1 MLLERPGLHR
11 TLFLFAFLFAL
22 SPFASAS
29 LALFIGL
36 GFALLLGNPFPDLSS
51 SGSKWLLKLAV
62 IGLGF
67 NVNIEEVMSVGRSSV
82 VLTII
87 SITAT
92 IGLGEILSQVF
103 RLNRNTGTLISF
115 GTAICGG
122 SAIAAMAPVI
132 KAKQEEIAISLSVIF
147 ALNALGLL
155 IFPWLGHYFSL
166 TESQFALWSA
176 LAIHDTSSVV
186 AAAAVYGPLALTMAT
201 TIKLTRAMWIV
212 PYAAIAG
219 VFWRSSE
226 KASIPLFIIGFI
238 AAAMINTW
246 LPDYQPVWTLLYSG
260 AKSVLVASLFLIGSG
275 VSMTMLRQSGW
286 RPFAM
291 ASVLWFIVSGVML
304 LLIMDGLVSL

>member
-1 MLLERPGLHR
+1 MLLERPGFHK
-11 TLFLFAFLFAL
+11 TLFLLAFLFAL

-29 LALFIGL
+29 SALFIGL
-36 GFALLLGNPFPDLSS
+36 GFALILGNPLPDLSNNA
-51 SGSKWLLKLAV
+51 SKWLLKLAV

-67 NVNIEEVMSVGRSSV
+67 NVNIEEVLAVGRSSL

-87 SITAT
+87 SITAI
-92 IGLGEILSQVF
+92 IGLGELLSQVF

-132 KAKQEEIAISLSVIF
+132 KARQDEIAISLSVIF

-166 TESQFALWSA
+166 SESQFALWSA

-186 AAAAVYGPLALTMAT
+186 AAASVYGPVALTMAT

-212 PYAAIAG
+212 PYAAMAG

-246 LPDYQPVWTLLYSG
+246 LPNYQPVWSLLYSG

-275 VSMTMLRQSGW
+275 VSMAMLRQSGW

-291 ASVLWFIVSGVML
+291 ASILWFIVSGVML
-304 LLIMDGLVSL
+304 LLILDGLITL

>member
-1 MLLERPGLHR
+1 MLERPGFHKA
-11 TLFLFAFLFAL
+11 LFLLAFLFAL

-29 LALFIGL
+29 SALFIGL
-36 GFALLLGNPFPDLSS
+36 GFALVLGNPLPDLSNNA
-51 SGSKWLLKLAV
+51 SKWLLKLAV

-67 NVNIEEVMSVGRSSV
+67 NVNIEEVLAVGRSSL
-82 VLTII
+82 VLTIV

-92 IGLGEILSQVF
+92 IGLGEILTQVF

-132 KAKQEEIAISLSVIF
+132 KARQDEIAISLSVIF

-155 IFPWLGHYFSL
+155 VFPWLGHYFSL
-166 TESQFALWSA
+166 SESQFALWSA

-186 AAAAVYGPLALTMAT
+186 AAASVYGPVALTMAT

-212 PYAAIAG
+212 PYAAMAG

-226 KASIPLFIIGFI
+226 KASIPLFIIGFV

-246 LPDYQPVWTLLYSG
+246 LPDYQPVWSVLYSG

-275 VSMTMLRQSGW
+275 VSMAMLRQSGW
-286 RPFAM
+286 RPFVM

-304 LLIMDGLVSL
+304 LLILDGLVTL

>member
-1 MLLERPGLHR
+1 MLLERPGLHKA
-11 TLFLFAFLFAL
+11 LFLFAFLFTL

-36 GFALLLGNPFPDLSS
+36 GFALVLGNPVADLSNTA
-51 SGSKWLLKLAV
+51 SKWLLKVAV

-67 NVNIEEVMSVGRSSV
+67 NVNIEDVLAVGSSSV
-82 VLTII
+82 VLTIV

-132 KAKQEEIAISLSVIF
+132 KAKQDEIAISLSVVF

-166 TESQFALWSA
+166 TESQFAIWSA

-186 AAAAVYGPLALTMAT
+186 AAAAVYGPTALAMAT

-212 PYAAIAG
+212 PYAAMAG
-219 VFWRSSE
+219 VLSRSSE
-226 KASIPLFIIGFI
+226 RASIPLFIVGFI

-246 LPDYQPVWTLLYSG
+246 LPEYQGVWSVFYSG

-275 VSMTMLRQSGW
+275 VSMAMLRQSGW

-291 ASVLWFIVSGVML
+291 ATVLWFIVSGVML
-304 LLIMDGLVSL
+304 LLILDGLIAL

>member
-1 MLLERPGLHR
+1 MLLERPGFHKA
-11 TLFLFAFLFAL
+11 LFLLAFLFAL

-29 LALFIGL
+29 SALFIGL
-36 GFALLLGNPFPDLSS
+36 GFALVLGNPLPDFSNNA
-51 SGSKWLLKLAV
+51 SKWLLKLAV

-67 NVNIEEVMSVGRSSV
+67 NVNIEEVLAVGRSSL
-82 VLTII
+82 VLTIV

-92 IGLGEILSQVF
+92 IGLGEILTQVF

-132 KAKQEEIAISLSVIF
+132 KARQDEIAISLSVIF

-155 IFPWLGHYFSL
+155 VFPWLGHYFSL
-166 TESQFALWSA
+166 SESQFALWSA

-186 AAAAVYGPLALTMAT
+186 AAASVYGPVALTMAT

-212 PYAAIAG
+212 PYAAMAG

-226 KASIPLFIIGFI
+226 KASIPLFIIGFV

-246 LPDYQPVWTLLYSG
+246 LPDYQPVWSVLYSG

-275 VSMTMLRQSGW
+275 VSMAMLRQSGW
-286 RPFAM
+286 RPFVM

-304 LLIMDGLVSL
+304 LLILDGLVTL

>member
-1 MLLERPGLHR
+1 MLERPGFHKA
-11 TLFLFAFLFAL
+11 LFLLAFLFAL

-29 LALFIGL
+29 SALFIGL
-36 GFALLLGNPFPDLSS
+36 GFALVLGNPLPDLSNNA
-51 SGSKWLLKLAV
+51 SKWLLKLAV

-67 NVNIEEVMSVGRSSV
+67 NVNIEEVLAVGRSSL
-82 VLTII
+82 VLTIV

-92 IGLGEILSQVF
+92 IGLGEILTQVF

-132 KAKQEEIAISLSVIF
+132 KARQDEIAISLSVIF

-155 IFPWLGHYFSL
+155 VFPWLGHYFSL
-166 TESQFALWSA
+166 SESQFALWSA

-186 AAAAVYGPLALTMAT
+186 AAASVYGPVALTMAT

-212 PYAAIAG
+212 PYAAMAG

-226 KASIPLFIIGFI
+226 KASIPLFIIGFV

-246 LPDYQPVWTLLYSG
+246 LPDYQPVWSVLYSG

-275 VSMTMLRQSGW
+275 VSMAMLRQSGW

-304 LLIMDGLVSL
+304 LLILDGLVTL

>member
-1 MLLERPGLHR
+1 MLLERPGFHKA
-11 TLFLFAFLFAL
+11 LFLLAFLFAL

-29 LALFIGL
+29 SALFIGL
-36 GFALLLGNPFPDLSS
+36 GFALVLGNPLPDLSNNA
-51 SGSKWLLKLAV
+51 SKWLLKLAV

-67 NVNIEEVMSVGRSSV
+67 NVNIEEVLAVGRSSL
-82 VLTII
+82 VLTIV

-92 IGLGEILSQVF
+92 IGLGEILTQVF

-132 KAKQEEIAISLSVIF
+132 KARQDEIAISLSVIF

-155 IFPWLGHYFSL
+155 VFPWLGHYFSL
-166 TESQFALWSA
+166 SESQFALWSA

-186 AAAAVYGPLALTMAT
+186 AAASVYGPVALTMAT

-212 PYAAIAG
+212 PYAAMAG

-226 KASIPLFIIGFI
+226 KASIPLFIIGFV

-246 LPDYQPVWTLLYSG
+246 LPDYQPVWSVLYSG

-275 VSMTMLRQSGW
+275 VSMAMLRQSGW
-286 RPFAM
+286 RPFVM

-304 LLIMDGLVSL
+304 LLILDGLVTL

>member
-1 MLLERPGLHR
+1 MLERPGFHKA
-11 TLFLFAFLFAL
+11 LFLLAFLFAL

-29 LALFIGL
+29 SALFIGL
-36 GFALLLGNPFPDLSS
+36 GFALVLGNPLPDFSNNA
-51 SGSKWLLKLAV
+51 SKWLLKLAV

-67 NVNIEEVMSVGRSSV
+67 NVNIEEVLAVGRSSL
-82 VLTII
+82 VLTIV

-92 IGLGEILSQVF
+92 IGLGEILTQVF

-132 KAKQEEIAISLSVIF
+132 KARQDEIAISLSVIF

-155 IFPWLGHYFSL
+155 VFPWLGHYFSL
-166 TESQFALWSA
+166 SESQFALWSA

-186 AAAAVYGPLALTMAT
+186 AAASVYGPVALTMAT

-212 PYAAIAG
+212 PYAAMAG

-226 KASIPLFIIGFI
+226 KASIPLFIIGFV

-246 LPDYQPVWTLLYSG
+246 LPDYQPVWSVLYSG

-275 VSMTMLRQSGW
+275 VSMAMLRQSGW
-286 RPFAM
+286 RPFVM

-304 LLIMDGLVSL
+304 LLILDGLVTL

>member
-1 MLLERPGLHR
+1 MLLERPGFHKA
-11 TLFLFAFLFAL
+11 LFLLVFLFAL

-29 LALFIGL
+29 SALFIGL
-36 GFALLLGNPFPDLSS
+36 GFALILGNPLPDLSNNA
-51 SGSKWLLKLAV
+51 SKWLLKLAV

-67 NVNIEEVMSVGRSSV
+67 NVNIEEVLAVGRSSL

-87 SITAT
+87 SITAI

-132 KAKQEEIAISLSVIF
+132 KARQDEIAISLSVIF

-166 TESQFALWSA
+166 SESQFALWSA

-186 AAAAVYGPLALTMAT
+186 AAASVYGPVALTMAT

-212 PYAAIAG
+212 PYAAMAG

-246 LPDYQPVWTLLYSG
+246 LPNYQSVWSVLYSG

-275 VSMTMLRQSGW
+275 VSMAMLRQSGW

-291 ASVLWFIVSGVML
+291 ASILWFIVSGVML
-304 LLIMDGLVSL
+304 LLILDGLITL